1 MSLRYKGARISAT
14 PPTTS
19 ASSAPGLWT
28 LPQQFQAQ
36 LLGSW
41 PSYPPYLIG
50 TMTSAGQIYGKSAV
64 ADSSGNIY
72 IAGGDYSL
80 YLYVQKLNPF
90 GVIQWQKQLQYYGN
104 GYDIAI
110 DSASN
115 VYIANANT
123 SPYGLGLVKYNSSG
137 TLQWQRLLQSPY
149 AGSKCSGV
157 AVDGSDNVYIV
168 GSAAVDP
175 SGRVDVQLAKYNSS
189 GTLLWQRTLFNTNN
203 SDGYSIKVSSAGT
216 VYIAATGVPSS
227 TYDML
232 VAKYT
237 TNGSIQW
244 QRYIDNSSTTES
256 GRSIA
261 IDSSENV
268 YVIGDGYSPAYCF
281 IVAKLDTSGTLQWS
295 RTLTTTS
302 ATKTANGAAVDSSG
316 NIYITGIDYSSP
328 NLWVTAKYN
337 TSGVIQW
344 QRSFTNLL
352 QSSTAYNRLKVDS
365 KNALLSV
372 ADATISGTASQV
384 LLRFPSDGSKTGSY
398 TVGAFST
405 TYAASSLTAASGSFT
420 ASPSALTAA
429 SSSLTDTS
437 TTLTEVTTSF
447 TATTTLI

>member
-50 TMTSAGQIYGKSAV
+50 TLTSASQIYGKSAV

-80 YLYVQKLNPF
+80 YLNVQKLNPF

-115 VYIANANT
+115 VYIANTNG
-123 SPYGLGLVKYNSSG
+123 SPSGIGVVKYNSSG
-137 TLQWQRLLQSPY
+137 TLQWQKLLQTTYSTPY
-149 AGSKCSGV
+149 AYGI
-157 AVDGSDNVYIV
+157 AVDGSDNVYVV
-168 GSAAVDP
+168 GSSTMDAG
-175 SGRVDVQLAKYNSS
+175 GRRDIELAKYNSS
-189 GTLLWQRTLFNTNN
+189 GGLQWQRTLFNSNT
-203 SDGYSIKVSSAGT
+203 SDGYSIKVSSAGN

-232 VAKYT
+232 VAKYNT
-237 TNGSIQW
+237 SGTIQW
-244 QRYIDNSSTTES
+244 QRYIDASSTTEF

-268 YVIGDGYSPAYCF
+268 YVIGEGYSPAYCF

-295 RTLTTTS
+295 RTLTTGT
-302 ATKTANGAAVDSSG
+302 TKTANGAAVDSSG

-328 NLWVTAKYN
+328 FLWITAKYN

-344 QRSFTNLL
+344 QRSFTNLRNS
-352 QSSTAYNRLKVDS
+352 SSTYNRLKVDS
-365 KNALLSV
+365 KNALLLV
-372 ADATISGTASQV
+372 ADATISGTDNQV

-405 TYAASSLTAASGSFT
+405 TYAASSLTDASGSFT
-420 ASPSALTAA
+420 ASPSAFTAA

-437 TTLTEVTTSF
+437 STMTEVTTSF